1 MNLSPPQIDFL
12 CKACKSPMS
21 APLQAAGKKG
31 ACPECQAVME
41 IPLISLEGKLA
52 DVRDGKCVVL
62 ILKAEYHR
70 AEKGEYYRFRCRVC
84 DQGLSI
90 PADKGHKKIQ
100 CTSCEAVSRLSLAV
114 LTSDDLGDFGTSRA
128 SIAGKPGE
136 TNESHAVPTEA
147 DKILFECKECR
158 QQVRVPTE
166 HAGKKGR
173 CPSCRATVEIPYYST
188 VMGFRVKQSV
198 LQSPLKPL
206 APVQVNLTAPDL
218 FKNYV
223 PESPFKAGKWTSA
236 HAPQRTKVLGS
247 KQVAVPREGLPW
259 ENPPEHGGRFWPTCR
274 IILFSPNIAYQQIY
288 EDDGLGNPIGFAVLA
303 HMLATILFAIAMIP
317 VLAVACMLAEPH
329 MPNGIDYL
337 KLVLQF
343 AIGVGV
349 WFAAGLLVIPL
360 VMFCYGAVLHVAA
373 FVVGGTDKPFATT
386 NRMLA
391 YSFGANLQTLAV
403 PFLGPVLFL
412 SCWCWQMCCGIS
424 KTHEKSIGQGL
435 GVFLLAT
442 LVPGFFIGLMLAMTK

>member
-1 MNLSPPQIDFL
+1 
-12 CKACKSPMS
+12 MS
-21 APLQAAGKKG
+21 APVEAAGKKG

-41 IPLISLEGKLA
+41 IPLVSLEGKLA

-114 LTSDDLGDFGTSRA
+114 LKSDDLDVS
-128 SIAGKPGE
+128 AGQPGE
-136 TNESHAVPTEA
+136 TTESHAVSTEP

-158 QQVRVPTE
+158 QQVRVPKE

-188 VMGFRVKQSV
+188 VTGFRVKQSV

-223 PESPFKAGKWTSA
+223 PESPLKAGNWTSA
-236 HAPQRTKVLGS
+236 GASKRTKFLGP
-247 KQVAVPREGLPW
+247 KQSPVKREGLPW

-303 HMLATILFAIAMIP
+303 HMLATILFAMAMVP

-329 MPNGIDYL
+329 MAHGIDYL
-337 KLVLQF
+337 KLVRQF

-349 WFAAGLLVIPL
+349 WFTAGLLVIPL
-360 VMFCYGAVLHVAA
+360 LMFCYGAMLHAAA

-424 KTHEKSIGQGL
+424 KTHEKSMGQGF
-435 GVFLLAT
+435 GVFLLST
-442 LVPGFFIGLMLAMTK
+442 LVPGIFIGLTLAMTK